1 MAAPRA
7 GQPVSVTVGVVWN
20 CSLDPPPPQPPR
32 LTVWATLV
40 FAVITV
46 ARIIIGVMYKN
57 DCPQQPYIPSYL
69 QEMAIFNLIM
79 TTWMS
84 FHWDPERSGQQQTLR
99 SCICGSLQLLLAL
112 SGFCWIIAGNVWIF
126 SVYQPNYDPTRSDGQ
141 YCNKTLY
148 TFAFWNA
155 VLETLVLGAMLV
167 NCCKG
172 LFCGVLLNGPPQP
185 DRDFHRN
192 V

>member
-1 MAAPRA
+1 MAAPQA
-7 GQPVSVTVGVVWN
+7 GQPVSVTVGVVWKLK
-20 CSLDPPPPQPPR
+20 LDPPPPQPPR
-32 LTVWATLV
+32 LT
-40 FAVITV
+40 
-46 ARIIIGVMYKN
+46 GVMYRN

-69 QEMAIFNLIM
+69 QGMAIFNLIM

-84 FHWDPERSGQQQTLR
+84 FPWDPEGRGQQTPK
-99 SCICGSLQLLLAL
+99 SCICVSLQLWLAL

-126 SVYQPNYDPTRSDGQ
+126 SIYQPNYDPTRSDGQ

-155 VLETLVLGAMLV
+155 VLENLALGAMLA

-172 LFCGVLLNGPPQP
+172 LFCGILLNGQPQP

>member
-1 MAAPRA
+1 MAAPHA

-20 CSLDPPPPQPPR
+20 FKLDPLPPRPPR

-40 FAVITV
+40 FTVITV
-46 ARIIIGVMYKN
+46 ARISIGVVYKN

-69 QEMAIFNLIM
+69 LVMAIFNLIM

-84 FHWDPERSGQQQTLR
+84 FPWDPEGRGQQTPK
-99 SCICGSLQLLLAL
+99 SCICVSLQFLLAL
-112 SGFCWIIAGNVWIF
+112 AVFCWIIAGNVWIF
-126 SVYQPNYDPTRSDGQ
+126 SIYQPNYDPTRSDGK

-155 VLETLVLGAMLV
+155 MLETLVLGAMLA

-172 LFCGVLLNGPPQP
+172 LFCSILLNGQPHP